1 MFLFFM
7 NYVNYFRVMI
17 ISYLWYV
24 YFRVEIKYV
33 FVYIS
38 KLIEVFVGNK
48 YLIVRGI
55 WNIFLMKNS
64 IG

>member
-17 ISYLWYV
+17 VSYLWYV